1 MIHNLMEVIVRT
13 DSLNEY
19 FSNISEFTSVASHL
33 HTEVFSEFEVW
44 FEKLYKKD
52 KRALFF
58 YIKDNRDKLS
68 DDKIK
73 FAEKVFNKKI
83 V

>member
-1 MIHNLMEVIVRT
+1 MRT

-33 HTEVFSEFEVW
+33 QTEVFSEFEVW

-68 DDKIK
+68 DDKIE
-73 FAEKVFNKKI
+73 FAEKVFSKKI
-83 V
+83 A